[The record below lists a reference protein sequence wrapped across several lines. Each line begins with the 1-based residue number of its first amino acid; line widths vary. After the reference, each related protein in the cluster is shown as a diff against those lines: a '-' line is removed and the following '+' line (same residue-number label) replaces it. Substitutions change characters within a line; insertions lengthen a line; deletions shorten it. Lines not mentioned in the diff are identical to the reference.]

1 MADRLGASPAQ
12 VALAWVSWQSPR
24 LDIPVV
30 PIPGT
35 KKVRGVEQNVAA
47 LDLTL
52 DAEALA
58 ELDTVGDHVVGS
70 RY

>member
-1 MADRLGASPAQ
+1 M
-12 VALAWVSWQSPR
+12 VSQGPR
-24 LDIPVV
+24 LEIPVV

-35 KKVRGVEQNVAA
+35 KKVRWVEQNVAA
-47 LDLTL
+47 LNLTL

-58 ELDTVGDHVVGS
+58 ELDSIGDHVVGA